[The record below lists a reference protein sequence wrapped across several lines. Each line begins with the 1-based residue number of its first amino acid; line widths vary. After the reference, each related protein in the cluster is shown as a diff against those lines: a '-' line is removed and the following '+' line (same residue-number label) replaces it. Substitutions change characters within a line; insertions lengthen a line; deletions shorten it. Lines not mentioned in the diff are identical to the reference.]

1 MILPRKNMECDL
13 EKDVTEIILF
23 QLLKRKKK
31 SIFQRVLNIDKI
43 L

>member
-1 MILPRKNMECDL
+1 MECDL

-31 SIFQRVLNIDKI
+31 SICQRVLNIDKI
-43 L
+43 LWA